1 MHAKNRLTCGTVTKY
16 AREGAISHAGA
27 AGKFSLKESVSR
39 DSVVLNAR
47 KIGLPSVGG
56 MTFDS

>member
-1 MHAKNRLTCGTVTKY
+1 MCGTVTKY

-39 DSVVLNAR
+39 DSVLNAR

-56 MTFDS
+56 LTFDS